1 MQYRPFGK
9 LDFQVSALGFGAMR
23 LPLKGTNDADI
34 DKTQTLE
41 MIHYAIDQGVNYLD
55 TAYGY
60 HSGGSEI
67 VVGKALKDGYRQKVK
82 VATKLPVWLVNTAQD
97 MDRYLDEQLKKLDID
112 HIDFYLFHALDKD
125 RWAKL
130 EQLEALSWAE
140 KAIQKGKIGQI
151 GFSFHDDRETFQKII
166 DAYPWTFCQIQYN
179 YLDIDHQAGQ
189 FGLQYA
195 AQKGIAVVIM
205 EPLRGGRLAHP
216 PQEVQ
221 RIFDEAPVKRSP
233 VAWALLWL
241 WNQKEVATVL
251 SGMSNLLQ
259 VKENIE
265 IASSSRIGLLSPE
278 ELKIIDK
285 AREAF
290 ESLPS
295 INCNMCKYCLPCP
308 NGVNIPRNFEL
319 YNNAFRGGAFEDAR
333 RKYLALPEEERASS
347 CLRCGDCEKLCP
359 QALPIPELLEKVA
372 QAFEK

>member
-23 LPLKGTNDADI
+23 LPSKSADYTDI
-34 DKTQTLE
+34 DEAQALE
-41 MIHYAIDQGVNYLD
+41 MIHYAIDHGVNYLD

-60 HSGGSEI
+60 HGGKSEI
-67 VVGKALKDGYRQKVK
+67 LVGKALKGGYRQKVK
-82 VATKLPVWLVNTAQD
+82 VATKLPVWLVDTVQD
-97 MDRYLDEQLKKLDID
+97 MDRYLDEQLRKLDTE
-112 HIDFYLFHALDKD
+112 HIDFYLFHDLNKD

-130 EQLEALSWAE
+130 ERLEALNWAE
-140 KAIQKGKIGQI
+140 KAIQKGKIGHI
-151 GFSFHDDRETFQKII
+151 GFSFHDDRETFKKII

-205 EPLRGGRLAHP
+205 EPLRGGRLANP
-216 PQEVQ
+216 PEEVQ
-221 RIFDEAPVKRSP
+221 KIFDEAPVKRSP

-241 WNQKEVATVL
+241 WNQKEVAVVL
-251 SGMSNLLQ
+251 SGMSNLQQ

-265 IASSSRIGLLSPE
+265 IASSSGVGLLSLE
-278 ELKIIDK
+278 ELKIIER

-290 ESLPS
+290 ERLPS
-295 INCNMCKYCLPCP
+295 INCNACKYCLPCP
-308 NGVNIPRNFEL
+308 NGVNISRNFEL
-319 YNNAFRGGAFEDAR
+319 YNDAFQKIAFEDAR

-347 CLRCGDCEKLCP
+347 CLGCGDCEDLCP
-359 QALPIPELLEKVA
+359 QELPIPELLEKVA
-372 QAFEK
+372 RAFEE

>member
-1 MQYRPFGK
+1 
-9 LDFQVSALGFGAMR
+9 MR
-23 LPLKGTNDADI
+23 LPLKGTNDTDI

-60 HSGGSEI
+60 HGGGSEI

-205 EPLRGGRLAHP
+205 ES
-216 PQEVQ
+216 
-221 RIFDEAPVKRSP
+221 KRS
-233 VAWALLWL
+233 
-241 WNQKEVATVL
+241 
-251 SGMSNLLQ
+251 SN
-259 VKENIE
+259 
-265 IASSSRIGLLSPE
+265 GLE
-278 ELKIIDK
+278 
-285 AREAF
+285 
-290 ESLPS
+290 
-295 INCNMCKYCLPCP
+295 
-308 NGVNIPRNFEL
+308 RNE
-319 YNNAFRGGAFEDAR
+319 
-333 RKYLALPEEERASS
+333 
-347 CLRCGDCEKLCP
+347 
-359 QALPIPELLEKVA
+359 
-372 QAFEK
+372 